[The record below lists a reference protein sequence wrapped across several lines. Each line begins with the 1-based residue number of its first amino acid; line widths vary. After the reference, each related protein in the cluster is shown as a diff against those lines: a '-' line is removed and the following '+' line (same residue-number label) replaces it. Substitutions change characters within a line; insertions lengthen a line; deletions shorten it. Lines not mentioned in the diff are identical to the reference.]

1 MDRGSLKWRITLRTQ
16 ELKANIT
23 KREKIEA
30 ALSESEALHR
40 GGAIKVLD
48 MKTEEVIASIDTPKN
63 MGFNP
68 NCFVLP
74 PKWNDL
80 AGH

>member
-1 MDRGSLKWRITLRTQ
+1 MDRGSLKRRITLRTQ
-16 ELKANIT
+16 ELKANVT

-40 GGAIKVLD
+40 GGAIEVPD
-48 MKTEEVIASIDTPKN
+48 MKPEEVIASIDTLKN

-68 NCFVLP
+68 NGIVLP
-74 PKWNDL
+74 PIWNDL